1 MRRTLILTV
10 SILLG
15 TWGARAQ
22 TSSSVNTQQATQISA
37 QTGTQANLP
46 TNSASTVTGAI
57 VPSGQGA
64 TGAIGGGFSG
74 VAPVAVACP
83 FGVSLGADLMAFGCA
98 SDPLGA
104 PTYQLPSEAGSTAVI
119 RAPGGGAGVNAQT
132 AAPTVTSGASSAGGI
147 SSNSRCQGAIPSTA
161 GNTGSAD
168 VFGGGNC

>member
-1 MRRTLILTV
+1 MRRTLILSV

-22 TSSSVNTQQATQISA
+22 TSSSVNTQQASQISA

-64 TGAIGGGFSG
+64 TGAIGGGFS
-74 VAPVAVACP
+74 VAPVAVTCP
-83 FGVSLGADLMAFGCA
+83 FGVSLGADLTAFGCA

-104 PTYQLPSEAGSTAVI
+104 PTYQLPSEAGSTAVV
-119 RAPGGGAGVNAQT
+119 RAPGEGTGVNAQT
-132 AAPTVTSGASSAGGI
+132 AAPTVMSGAGSAGGI

-161 GNTGSAD
+161 GNTGSTD